1 MKRAT
6 FGLSE
11 EHTTSSTEWFG
22 MKVGCWHW
30 FVFRSFWAHS
40 AKLRCCPWTVV
51 TFKTN
56 HPKKSISAGQLSTH
70 SRLSRFFLSVA
81 GEADRC
87 RHFFLEFKFHG
98 LLHNMYQYVIS
109 FCNTRKTLKDDQLH
123 WGCVSCS
130 PWGSV
135 TEEDPEFLREALLRS
150 MPNAV
155 QCGSCHYGPIDHAA
169 RLQLMWM
176 AMAKT
181 WKQKKN
187 RWLFAATRVL
197 CQTWVFETCWL
208 KYAPAN
214 ECRCEYLSLHD
225 PAMDRCWKLG
235 HLGKTY
241 SFFGETFPQKQPHD
255 VICWSL
261 FPQIAHSFETS
272 THCLYSFA

>member
-6 FGLSE
+6 LGLSE
-11 EHTTSSTEWFG
+11 EHTPTSTEWFG

-30 FVFRSFWAHS
+30 FVFRKFWAHS
-40 AKLRCCPWTVV
+40 AKLSCWPWTVK

-56 HPKKSISAGQLSTH
+56 HHKNQHQPANCQRAAVCHVLLFFCQLQV
-70 SRLSRFFLSVA
+70 RQIVADIFFGIQISRFVAQYLSI
-81 GEADRC
+81 C
-87 RHFFLEFKFHG
+87 H
-98 LLHNMYQYVIS
+98 S
-109 FCNTRKTLKDDQLH
+109 FCNTRKTLKDDQLQ

-155 QCGSCHYGPIDHAA
+155 QCGSCHYGPIDHVA

-187 RWLFAATRVL
+187 DDCLQPLGCCVKL
-197 CQTWVFETCWL
+197 
-208 KYAPAN
+208 
-214 ECRCEYLSLHD
+214 EYLRDMLIEICTCQRMSLWISIV
-225 PAMDRCWKLG
+225 A
-235 HLGKTY
+235 
-241 SFFGETFPQKQPHD
+241 
-255 VICWSL
+255 WSRDG
-261 FPQIAHSFETS
+261 
-272 THCLYSFA
+272 